1 MRRGEG
7 RHEKE
12 KNEWMK
18 KWVEI
23 VGEAFGPLLMA
34 WLLSCKISGPGRR
47 VMRRREGWRRIG

>member
-7 RHEKE
+7 RYEKE

-34 WLLSCKISGPGRR
+34 WLLSCKISGAGRR
-47 VMRRREGWRRIG
+47 VMRRREG